1 MDNETLATLALLMA
15 AGILSL
21 ISFILF
27 VRLCGRIKD
36 IKDAFFLVY
45 DLEKA
50 KVRAQH
56 PGLDGRYESVG
67 ERIEKKSHSE
77 GPVAA

>member
-1 MDNETLATLALLMA
+1 MDNETLSTLGLLVV

-36 IKDAFFLVY
+36 TKDAFFLVH

-50 KVRAQH
+50 KVQSHH
-56 PGLDGRYESVG
+56 PELDGRYEWVK
-67 ERIEKKSHSE
+67 RIQKKSHSE